1 MAAPRFSSLSKN
13 QQLAIAIGV
22 PALIA
27 VALGVFAYQK
37 LGILGPDP
45 DLPPMVQRTTD
56 PESLYARINVLLEEI
71 DKQDQIIKR
80 KPLRERELI
89 ALQKDIAQAEN
100 LLPRDKEVLE
110 IVQKLS
116 EMGRQIPSDVGTVQV
131 GAVVIKES
139 GSAASQSGRGAANA
153 NELPQVVY
161 EIDIDGTT
169 NGIIK
174 YIDSIER
181 FPQRFMAVT
190 NIVIKPGKPTASDK
204 EVLHHA
210 KLTLV
215 TYTYQPKQ
223 AGRK

>member
-1 MAAPRFSSLSKN
+1 MAVPRFSSLSKK

-45 DLPPMVQRTTD
+45 DLPSMVQRTAD
-56 PESLYARINVLLEEI
+56 PESLHAKINVLLEEI
-71 DKQDQIIKR
+71 NKQDQIIQR
-80 KPLRERELI
+80 KPLRERELV

-116 EMGRQIPSDVGTVQV
+116 EMGRQIPSDIGTVQV

-139 GSAASQSGRGAANA
+139 GNAASQPRGAANA

-190 NIVIKPGKPTASDK
+190 NIVIKPGKPTVSDK

-223 AGRK
+223 AAGRK